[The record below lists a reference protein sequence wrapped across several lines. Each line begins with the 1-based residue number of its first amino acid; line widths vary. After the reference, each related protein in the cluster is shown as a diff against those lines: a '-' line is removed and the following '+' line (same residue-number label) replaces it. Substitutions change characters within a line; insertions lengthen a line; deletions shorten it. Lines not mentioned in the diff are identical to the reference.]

1 MVALVP
7 CPGARASTPVT
18 LSTAASPTP
27 GSSHDH
33 ERRPASDSSARP
45 TSSEAAPISAAEA

>member
-1 MVALVP
+1 MTLVP

-18 LSTAASPTP
+18 VRIAASPTA

-45 TSSEAAPISAAEA
+45 TSSEAAQISAAEA